1 MEPYAYLQELAA
13 KQTTPIRVRIWE
25 NKNIIIRRNLDNN
38 NGLVTQVWD
47 AWLRKVLRPFGGF
60 EPLIEIDVFGPQP
73 DIRFFAENQLAAAVH
88 YLLHVDQQ
96 LMPTIS

>member
-13 KQTTPIRVRIWE
+13 KQTTPMRVRIWE

-60 EPLIEIDVFGPQP
+60 EPLIEIDVFGAVP
-73 DIRFFAENQLAAAVH
+73 DIRFFTEKQLADAVH
-88 YLLHVDQQ
+88 YLLHVDTQ
-96 LMPTIS
+96 LVATN